1 MLKHMRSVVCVC
13 VCCLQKTEV
22 FSVRR
27 TDEARIMLTFT
38 YTNEI
43 PPSAPNCL
51 QLYNIIFKR
60 LTVNNND
67 DSSITSSSRGRP
79 LIIMTIALLAL

>member
-1 MLKHMRSVVCVC
+1 MLLCDN
-13 VCCLQKTEV
+13 QKTEV
-22 FSVRR
+22 FSLRK
-27 TDEARIMLTFT
+27 TDGARVMLTIA

-60 LTVNNND
+60 
-67 DSSITSSSRGRP
+67 SS
-79 LIIMTIALLAL
+79 LLLQFHTFLRLWLV

>member
-1 MLKHMRSVVCVC
+1 MMPDFQTRWCYVSRNDEVYHMTGVVCVC
-13 VCCLQKTEV
+13 RVQKTEV

-60 LTVNNND
+60 
-67 DSSITSSSRGRP
+67 
-79 LIIMTIALLAL
+79 